1 MLNLIVFLIIC
12 SLNSTAGE
20 TRSLGL
26 PRGAQ
31 IIEMHA
37 VPGRA
42 NRALVLWMLRPV
54 KHPLGYGPDEYTCP
68 DSTRGSYY
76 RGPTRISLID
86 SLSQRIINTVSIS
99 GDEDSFDVPYKI
111 KQGLYYQVDGTAK

>member
-1 MLNLIVFLIIC
+1 
-12 SLNSTAGE
+12 
-20 TRSLGL
+20 
-26 PRGAQ
+26 
-31 IIEMHA
+31 
-37 VPGRA
+37 
-42 NRALVLWMLRPV
+42 MLRPV

-111 KQGLYYQVDGTAK
+111 KQGLYYQVDGTAKDAEGKPTILALKDYNGDGQANEFAVFDAQACMGL